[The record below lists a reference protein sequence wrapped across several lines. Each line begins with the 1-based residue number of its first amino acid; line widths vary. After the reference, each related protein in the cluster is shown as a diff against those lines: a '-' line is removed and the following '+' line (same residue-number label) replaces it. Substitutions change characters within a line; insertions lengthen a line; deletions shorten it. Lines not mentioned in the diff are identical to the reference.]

1 MTVARTA
8 ADVLSGHV
16 TMEIESVDRM
26 YLNLYVPPLQRE
38 LGVVGFFKHHR
49 GQPFASGAL
58 MQPITEAFVAGVYRF
73 ADEGGV
79 DIYNFKAGQRKDD
92 VALQYLASFDRE
104 EGIMFV
110 GVAQEKTWIWG
121 TRKKRN
127 PDTGAVFPWIAKDTR
142 VPNHFYFYGVDRD
155 FGPFVI
161 KFCSYFPYNG
171 RVILNGHEYAKRQA
185 TRKGIEF
192 TGLDNGF
199 AAGDHR
205 RLQRVCDGFTSSRI
219 EGFVHKWLRI
229 LPNPFTAADRA
240 AGFGYQLSILQ
251 VELSLTQVLDS
262 ARAGRAFFD
271 DVIRHNLDLGRPDR
285 VGLIFDR
292 RVITKGRFK
301 TPGRFRTRVITEGV
315 TPSLHI
321 DYKHSKIKQYHK
333 LGVALRTETTI
344 NNSYD
349 FDIGRGLHNLDALRQ
364 VGFAA
369 NRRLLD
375 VQRTSHDPFIGTARL
390 AELAAPVII
399 DGDRKTS
406 GLRFGDPAV
415 HALAPGLPA
424 ALPPPPGRLH
434 QRQPTCPARR
444 RPRHR
449 PAHPRADELPATA
462 TAPARI
468 HQTTTR
474 TPPLPAHRHRPTNR
488 RRLHPGPRP
497 RPSHRH
503 RAHQRPQPAQRPTPR
518 LHPPRRT
525 ILPGRVAATHCPHWT
540 SPDQRVRT

>member
-8 ADVLSGHV
+8 ADVLAGHV

-58 MQPITEAFVAGVYRF
+58 MQPITESFVARVHRF
-73 ADEGGV
+73 ADENGV
-79 DIYNFKAGQRKDD
+79 DFYNFKVGQRKDD
-92 VALQYLASFDRE
+92 VALEYLAEFDRE
-104 EGIMFV
+104 EGIMFI

-127 PDTGAVFPWIAKDTR
+127 PDTGAVFPWIVKENR

-161 KFCSYFPYNG
+161 KFCTYFPYNG
-171 RVILNGHEYAKRQA
+171 RVIINGHEYAKRQA
-185 TRKGIEF
+185 ARKGIEF
-192 TGLDNGF
+192 TPLDNGF
-199 AAGDHR
+199 AAGDQK
-205 RLQRVCDGFTSSRI
+205 RLQRVCDGLTAERI
-219 EGFVHKWLRI
+219 NAFVRKWLRR
-229 LPNPFTAADRA
+229 LPNPFTTADRL
-240 AGFGYQLSILQ
+240 AGFDYQLSILQ

-292 RVITKGRFK
+292 RVITKGKFK
-301 TPGRFRTRVITEGV
+301 TPGQFRTRVITEGV
-315 TPSLHI
+315 TPTLHI

-344 NNSYD
+344 NNTYD

-364 VGFAA
+364 VGLAA
-369 NRRLLD
+369 NQRLLD
-375 VQRTSHDPFIGTARL
+375 VQRTSHDPFIGTDRL
-390 AELAAPVII
+390 TDIGSPVVV

-406 GLRFGDPAV
+406 GLRFGDPLV
-415 HALAPGLPA
+415 HAILASLINFRLYAEGFTMADLRA
-424 ALPPPPGRLH
+424 RLAHALGQPEPSPGRMSYHLRRLRLH
-434 QRQPTCPARR
+434 GLIKR
-444 RPRHR
+444 RPGRHQYR
-449 PAHPRADELPATA
+449 LTDTGLQTAVAYTLAHDRILRAGTAQISDPSLPSELRRAYTKFA
-462 TAPARI
+462 QHACL
-468 HQTTTR
+468 TT
-474 TPPLPAHRHRPTNR
+474 
-488 RRLHPGPRP
+488 
-497 RPSHRH
+497 
-503 RAHQRPQPAQRPTPR
+503 
-518 LHPPRRT
+518 
-525 ILPGRVAATHCPHWT
+525 
-540 SPDQRVRT
+540 

>member
-49 GQPFASGAL
+49 GKPFASGAL
-58 MQPITEAFVAGVYRF
+58 MQPITEAFVAAVHHF
-73 ADEGGV
+73 ADQEGIDWV
-79 DIYNFKAGQRKDD
+79 TFKPGQRKDD
-92 VALQYLASFDRE
+92 VALEYLAEFDRE
-104 EGIMFV
+104 EGIMFI

-121 TRKKRN
+121 TRQKRN
-127 PDTGAVFPWIAKDTR
+127 LDTGAVFPWIARENR

-171 RVILNGHEYAKRQA
+171 RVIINGHEYAKRQA
-185 TRKGIEF
+185 AKKGIEF

-199 AAGDHR
+199 AAGDQK
-205 RLQRVCDGFTSSRI
+205 RLQRVCDTFTGSRI
-219 EGFVHKWLRI
+219 EAFVRKWLRR

-240 AGFGYQLSILQ
+240 AGFDYQLSILQ

-292 RVITKGRFK
+292 RIYRGRK
-301 TPGRFRTRVITEGV
+301 NVTPGVFRTRVITEGV

-333 LGVALRTETTI
+333 LGAALRTETTI
-344 NNSYD
+344 NNTYD

-375 VQRTSHDPFIGTARL
+375 VQRTSHDPFIGIERL
-390 AELAAPVII
+390 AKMTAPVVI
-399 DGDRKTS
+399 DGERKIS
-406 GLRFGDPAV
+406 GLRFGDPLV
-415 HALAPGLPA
+415 HAILACLLNFRLYAEGFTAADLRSRLADTLGRPELSQGQMSYHLRRLRLHGLVKRR
-424 ALPPPPGRLH
+424 PGRH
-434 QRQPTCPARR
+434 QYRLTDAGLQTAVAYTLAHDRILRAGTAQISDPNLPSDL
-444 RPRHR
+444 RH
-449 PAHPRADELPATA
+449 AY
-462 TAPARI
+462 
-468 HQTTTR
+468 
-474 TPPLPAHRHRPTNR
+474 
-488 RRLHPGPRP
+488 
-497 RPSHRH
+497 SKF
-503 RAHQRPQPAQRPTPR
+503 AHQAC
-518 LHPPRRT
+518 L
-525 ILPGRVAATHCPHWT
+525 AT
-540 SPDQRVRT
+540 

>member
-26 YLNLYVPPLQRE
+26 YLNLYVPQLQRE
-38 LGVVGFFKHHR
+38 LGVVGYFKHHR

-58 MQPITEAFVAGVYRF
+58 MQPITEAFVAAIHRF
-73 ADEGGV
+73 ADVNGIEF
-79 DIYNFKAGQRKDD
+79 YNFKVGQRKDD
-92 VALQYLASFDRE
+92 VALEYLAEFDRE
-104 EGIMFV
+104 EGIMFI

-121 TRKKRN
+121 TRKRRN
-127 PDTGAVFPWIAKDTR
+127 PDTGAVFPWITKENR

-171 RVILNGHEYAKRQA
+171 RMILNGHEYAKRQA
-185 TRKGIEF
+185 LRRGIQF
-192 TGLDNGF
+192 TPLDNGF
-199 AAGDHR
+199 AAGDQK
-205 RLQRVCDGFTSSRI
+205 RLQRVCDGFTVDRI
-219 EGFVHKWLRI
+219 EAFARKWLRI
-229 LPNPFTAADRA
+229 LPNPFTAADRQ
-240 AGFGYQLSILQ
+240 AGFGHQLSILQ
-251 VELSLTQVLDS
+251 VELSLTQTLDS

-292 RVITKGRFK
+292 RVITKGKFK
-301 TPGRFRTRVITEGV
+301 TPGPFRTRVITEGV
-315 TPSLHI
+315 TPTLHI

-344 NNSYD
+344 NNTYD

-375 VQRTSHDPFIGTARL
+375 VQRTSHDPFIGTDRL
-390 AELAAPVII
+390 AEIGSPVVI

-406 GLRFGDPAV
+406 GLRFGDPLV
-415 HALAPGLPA
+415 HAILACLLNFRLYAEGFTSADLRTRLADTLNQPPLTPGQMSYHLRRLRLHRLIKRRPGRHQYRLTDTGLQTA
-424 ALPPPPGRLH
+424 VAYTLAHDRILRAGTAQISDPALPSDL
-434 QRQPTCPARR
+434 RR
-444 RPRHR
+444 
-449 PAHPRADELPATA
+449 AY
-462 TAPARI
+462 
-468 HQTTTR
+468 TR
-474 TPPLPAHRHRPTNR
+474 F
-488 RRLHPGPRP
+488 
-497 RPSHRH
+497 
-503 RAHQRPQPAQRPTPR
+503 AQHAC
-518 LHPPRRT
+518 L
-525 ILPGRVAATHCPHWT
+525 A
-540 SPDQRVRT
+540 